1 MNDFDTKHKTCHDT
15 GMFGDL
21 PMNEVIEY
29 LEKNELGLKI
39 TDKNVVVD
47 FIRPM
52 DSFDL
57 TCKFQH
63 KVANHLLNRILVRS
77 CDVDKMQYDYG
88 SWVSSFEG
96 KQLVE
101 LELKWREADA

>member
-1 MNDFDTKHKTCHDT
+1 
-15 GMFGDL
+15 MFGDL
-21 PMNEVIEY
+21 PMSDVIKY
-29 LEKNELGLKI
+29 LENNKLGLKI

-63 KVANHLLNRILVRS
+63 KVANHLLNRILVRGH
-77 CDVDKMQYDYG
+77 DVDTMKFESWSSCVEGNYD
-88 SWVSSFEG
+88 SWFSSSEG

-101 LELKWREADA
+101 LELKWREANN